1 VSQERLETIQTSL
14 IEDESNN
21 VTEDAQILAFDISFV
36 YSGEEIQ
43 PLKEVS
49 VKFNYK
55 DNSDFQ

>member
-1 VSQERLETIQTSL
+1 L
-14 IEDESNN
+14 IEDENNN

-43 PLKEVS
+43 PSKEVS

-55 DNSDFQ
+55 ENEDFQ